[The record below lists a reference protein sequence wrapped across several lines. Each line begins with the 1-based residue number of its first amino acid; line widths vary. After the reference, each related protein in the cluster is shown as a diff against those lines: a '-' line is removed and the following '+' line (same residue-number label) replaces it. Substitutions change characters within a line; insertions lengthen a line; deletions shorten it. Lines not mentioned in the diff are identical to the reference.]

1 MTVSEASRLAVIALK
16 ESRYSADSRIY
27 LRMYS
32 KIMEQISQLV
42 IDDVLPPPPRY
53 QQRFNKSGTIYSQ
66 TNALQVSMPTEKITV
81 KDIK

>member
-42 IDDVLPPPPRY
+42 IDDALPPPPRY
-53 QQRFNKSGTIYSQ
+53 QERFNRSGTIINQ
-66 TNALQVSMPTEKITV
+66 TNTLQVHLPIEKITV
-81 KDIK
+81 KDM